1 MLLKRV
7 DRYVSGSFL
16 LHFFGAACLIA
27 ALYGSFDL
35 LGRLDDLEKVAPG
48 RTVSILGA
56 YYAHVVPVFLAD
68 VAPALVLVSAG
79 MVLVRMAKARE
90 LLALQASGASLR
102 RVVAPVFFWALLISI
117 GVFALREALGPE
129 LIRKG
134 QLLSHK
140 LDDEVEKELFLSDSR
155 FKAFV
160 GEYDFDSGTMKS
172 VSVLEFHPK
181 GGLKRMTRGE
191 TGGWLSDGSLWLE
204 GVEVREFD
212 AAGREIA
219 AAVLPSKRIET
230 DLTPYNIVEAAEEGR
245 GFMAAFR
252 PLWDL
257 RRQMEEHPDVPHF
270 RVLFHSRLAS
280 LVGPIVLL
288 LMGIPCLVG
297 FEQSV
302 TSRFLGVI
310 VSVVVA
316 AGLYVMTFLFTSMGN
331 TAAVN
336 PVVAGWLPTG
346 IVGAAGVYL
355 YASMRT

>member
-1 MLLKRV
+1 M
-7 DRYVSGSFL
+7 
-16 LHFFGAACLIA
+16 HFFGSACLIA

-56 YYAHVVPVFLAD
+56 YYGHVVPVFLAD

-90 LLALQASGASLR
+90 LLALGASGASLR
-102 RVVAPVFFWALLISI
+102 RVVTPVFFWALLISI

-134 QLLSHK
+134 QLLRHK
-140 LDDEVEKELFLSDSR
+140 LDDRVEKKLFLSDLR
-155 FKAFV
+155 FKAFVFV
-160 GEYDFDSGTMKS
+160 GEYDFDSGTMKG
-172 VSVLEFHPK
+172 VSVLEFRPG
-181 GGLKRMTRGE
+181 GGLERMTRGE
-191 TGGWLSDGSLWLE
+191 TAGWLSDGSLYLE
-204 GVEVREFD
+204 RVEVGEFD

-219 AAVLPSKRIET
+219 SAILPSKRIET
-230 DLTPYNIVEAAEEGR
+230 NLVPYDLVEAAQADK
-245 GFMAAFR
+245 GFTAAFR

-257 RRQMEEHPDVPHF
+257 RRQMAEHPDVPHF

-280 LVGPIVLL
+280 LFGPIVLL
-288 LMGIPCLVG
+288 LVGIPCLVG

-316 AGLYVMTFLFTSMGN
+316 AGLYVMTFLLTSMGN
-331 TAAVN
+331 TAAIN

-346 IVGAAGVYL
+346 IVGAAGIYL
-355 YASMRT
+355 YASMRA